1 MHSFAKPVETTISA
15 SWNSLLTCTDTPKGR
30 HPEVIPT
37 YPHPVEKFAGM
48 VGKTLEPWVRNGA
61 TLERAFLV
69 EVRRST
75 KRRKTIEAYR
85 KGDTI
90 IVSIPARMSK
100 REEERVVAEMVSKL
114 GKDDLRLT
122 SAELMSR
129 ALELNSL
136 YLGNQA
142 TPVTVEW
149 SSRMERIWGSCTIE
163 DRAIRLSNRLDDAPR
178 YALDYILLHELVHL
192 IVAGHGPDFKALL
205 SVYPQLERAEGYL
218 EGRQIRLDEDLGEN
232 LGQSNEPLQKQTE
245 AQIQPALETPND
257 SQVALPKRSLST
269 QMGTKGSNRNGQLEL
284 LTLGEIS
291 A

>member
-1 MHSFAKPVETTISA
+1 M
-15 SWNSLLTCTDTPKGR
+15 
-30 HPEVIPT
+30 
-37 YPHPVEKFAGM
+37 
-48 VGKTLEPWVRNGA
+48 
-61 TLERAFLV
+61 ERAFLV
-69 EVRRST
+69 EVRRSN

-90 IVSIPARMSK
+90 IVAIPARMSK

-122 SAELMSR
+122 SSELMAR

-136 YLGNQA
+136 YLGNKA
-142 TPVTVEW
+142 TPITVEW

-163 DRAIRLSNRLDDAPR
+163 ERAIRLSNRLDDAPR

-205 SVYPQLERAEGYL
+205 AGYPQLERAEGYL
-218 EGRQIRLDEDLGEN
+218 EGRQIRLEEDLVDAIE
-232 LGQSNEPLQKQTE
+232 S
-245 AQIQPALETPND
+245 ID
-257 SQVALPKRSLST
+257 SITKVAAEVAEQVAITALKGPRNSVT
-269 QMGTKGSNRNGQLEL
+269 TKPRHNHEGQLEL
-284 LTLGEIS
+284 ISIAEIS

>member
-1 MHSFAKPVETTISA
+1 
-15 SWNSLLTCTDTPKGR
+15 
-30 HPEVIPT
+30 
-37 YPHPVEKFAGM
+37 
-48 VGKTLEPWVRNGA
+48 VRNGA

-90 IVSIPARMSK
+90 IVAIPARMSK

-122 SAELMSR
+122 STELMAR

-136 YLGNQA
+136 YLGNKA
-142 TPVTVEW
+142 TPITVEW

-163 DRAIRLSNRLDDAPR
+163 ERAIRLSNRLDDAPR

-205 SVYPQLERAEGYL
+205 AGYPQLERAEGYL
-218 EGRQIRLDEDLGEN
+218 EGRQIRLEEDLVDAIN
-232 LGQSNEPLQKQTE
+232 LIEPINSIE
-245 AQIQPALETPND
+245 SMDPIESIEPIESID
-257 SQVALPKRSLST
+257 SIAKVAAEVAEQVAITALKGPRNSVT
-269 QMGTKGSNRNGQLEL
+269 TKPRHNHEGQLEL
-284 LTLGEIS
+284 ISIAEIS

>member
-1 MHSFAKPVETTISA
+1 M
-15 SWNSLLTCTDTPKGR
+15 
-30 HPEVIPT
+30 
-37 YPHPVEKFAGM
+37 
-48 VGKTLEPWVRNGA
+48 
-61 TLERAFLV
+61 ERAFLV
-69 EVRRST
+69 EVRRSS

-90 IVSIPARMSK
+90 IVAIPARMSK

-122 SAELMSR
+122 STELMAR

-136 YLGNQA
+136 YLGNKA
-142 TPVTVEW
+142 TPITVEW

-163 DRAIRLSNRLDDAPR
+163 ERAIRLSNRLDDAPR

-205 SVYPQLERAEGYL
+205 AGYPQLERAEGYL
-218 EGRQIRLDEDLGEN
+218 EGRQIRLEEDLVDAIN
-232 LGQSNEPLQKQTE
+232 LIEPINSIESMDPIESIEPIESIDPIDPIESIDSIAKVAVE
-245 AQIQPALETPND
+245 AVE
-257 SQVALPKRSLST
+257 QVAITALKGPRNSVT
-269 QMGTKGSNRNGQLEL
+269 TKPRHNHEGQLEL
-284 LTLGEIS
+284 ISIAEIS

>member
-1 MHSFAKPVETTISA
+1 M
-15 SWNSLLTCTDTPKGR
+15 
-30 HPEVIPT
+30 
-37 YPHPVEKFAGM
+37 
-48 VGKTLEPWVRNGA
+48 RNGA

-90 IVSIPARMSK
+90 IVAIPARMSK

-122 SAELMSR
+122 STELMAR
-129 ALELNSL
+129 ALELNTL
-136 YLGNQA
+136 YLGNKA
-142 TPVTVEW
+142 TPSSVEW

-205 SVYPQLERAEGYL
+205 SVYPQLDRAEGYL
-218 EGRQIRLDEDLGEN
+218 EGRQIRLDEDIDQDLGRAD
-232 LGQSNEPLQKQTE
+232 EPLQKQTD
-245 AQIQPALETPND
+245 AQIQPALEKPKD
-257 SQVALPKRSLST
+257 SQIELPKKSPST
-269 QMGTKGSNRNGQLEL
+269 QVGAEGSNGRDGRDGRDGSGQLAL

>member
-1 MHSFAKPVETTISA
+1 
-15 SWNSLLTCTDTPKGR
+15 
-30 HPEVIPT
+30 
-37 YPHPVEKFAGM
+37 
-48 VGKTLEPWVRNGA
+48 
-61 TLERAFLV
+61 LERAFLV
-69 EVRRST
+69 EVRRSS

-90 IVSIPARMSK
+90 IVAIPARMSK

-122 SAELMSR
+122 STELMAR

-136 YLGNQA
+136 YLGNKA
-142 TPVTVEW
+142 TPITVEW

-163 DRAIRLSNRLDDAPR
+163 ERAIRLSNRLDDAPR

-205 SVYPQLERAEGYL
+205 AGYPQLERAEGYL
-218 EGRQIRLDEDLGEN
+218 EGRQIRLEEDLVDAIN
-232 LGQSNEPLQKQTE
+232 LIEP
-245 AQIQPALETPND
+245 INPINPINPIDPID
-257 SQVALPKRSLST
+257 SIAKVAAEVAAEVAEQVAITAIKGPRSSVASKSHHKT
-269 QMGTKGSNRNGQLEL
+269 EGQLEL
-284 LTLGEIS
+284 ISLAEIS

>member
-1 MHSFAKPVETTISA
+1 MR
-15 SWNSLLTCTDTPKGR
+15 KGA
-30 HPEVIPT
+30 I
-37 YPHPVEKFAGM
+37 
-48 VGKTLEPWVRNGA
+48 
-61 TLERAFLV
+61 LERAFLV
-69 EVRRST
+69 EVRRSN

-90 IVSIPARMSK
+90 IVAIPARMSK

-122 SAELMSR
+122 STELMAR

-136 YLGNQA
+136 YLGNKA
-142 TPVTVEW
+142 TPITVEW

-163 DRAIRLSNRLDDAPR
+163 ERAIRLSNRLDDAPR

-205 SVYPQLERAEGYL
+205 AGYPQLERAEGYL
-218 EGRQIRLDEDLGEN
+218 EGRQIRLEEDLVDAIN
-232 LGQSNEPLQKQTE
+232 LIEPINSIE
-245 AQIQPALETPND
+245 SMDPIESIEPIESID
-257 SQVALPKRSLST
+257 SIAKVAAEVAEQVAITALKGPRNSVT
-269 QMGTKGSNRNGQLEL
+269 TKPRHNHEGQLEL
-284 LTLGEIS
+284 ISIAEIS

>member
-1 MHSFAKPVETTISA
+1 
-15 SWNSLLTCTDTPKGR
+15 
-30 HPEVIPT
+30 
-37 YPHPVEKFAGM
+37 
-48 VGKTLEPWVRNGA
+48 VRNGA

-90 IVSIPARMSK
+90 IVAIPARMSK

-122 SAELMSR
+122 STELMSR
-129 ALELNSL
+129 ALELNTH
-136 YLGNQA
+136 YLGDKA
-142 TPVTVEW
+142 TPSSVEW
-149 SSRMERIWGSCTIE
+149 SSRMERIWGSCTID

-218 EGRQIRLDEDLGEN
+218 EGRQIRLDEDLEQD
-232 LGQSNEPLQKQTE
+232 LGRADEPLQKQTD
-245 AQIQPALETPND
+245 AQIQPALEKPKD
-257 SQVALPKRSLST
+257 SQIELPKKSPST
-269 QMGTKGSNRNGQLEL
+269 QVGAEGSNGRDGRDGRDGSGQLAL

>member
-1 MHSFAKPVETTISA
+1 
-15 SWNSLLTCTDTPKGR
+15 
-30 HPEVIPT
+30 
-37 YPHPVEKFAGM
+37 
-48 VGKTLEPWVRNGA
+48 
-61 TLERAFLV
+61 LERAFLV
-69 EVRRST
+69 EVRRSK

-90 IVSIPARMSK
+90 IVAIPARMSK

-122 SAELMSR
+122 STELMAR

-136 YLGNQA
+136 YLGNKA
-142 TPVTVEW
+142 TPITVEW

-163 DRAIRLSNRLDDAPR
+163 ERAIRLSNRLDDAPR

-205 SVYPQLERAEGYL
+205 AGYPQLERAEGYL
-218 EGRQIRLDEDLGEN
+218 EGRQIRLEEDLVDAIN
-232 LGQSNEPLQKQTE
+232 LMDPINSIESMD
-245 AQIQPALETPND
+245 PND
-257 SQVALPKRSLST
+257 PIKSIDPINPINPIDPNESIDSIAKVAAEVAEQVAITALKGPRNSVT
-269 QMGTKGSNRNGQLEL
+269 TKPRHNHEGQLEL
-284 LTLGEIS
+284 ISIAEIS

>member
-1 MHSFAKPVETTISA
+1 M
-15 SWNSLLTCTDTPKGR
+15 
-30 HPEVIPT
+30 
-37 YPHPVEKFAGM
+37 
-48 VGKTLEPWVRNGA
+48 RNGA
-61 TLERAFLV
+61 ILERAFLV
-69 EVRRST
+69 EVRRSS

-90 IVSIPARMSK
+90 IVAIPARMSK

-122 SAELMSR
+122 SNELMAR

-136 YLGNQA
+136 YLGNKA
-142 TPVTVEW
+142 TPITVEW

-163 DRAIRLSNRLDDAPR
+163 ERAIRLSNRLDDAPR

-205 SVYPQLERAEGYL
+205 AVYPELERAEGYL
-218 EGRQIRLDEDLGEN
+218 EGRQIRLEEDLEDH
-232 LGQSNEPLQKQTE
+232 
-245 AQIQPALETPND
+245 ID
-257 SQVALPKRSLST
+257 SIESIESIDSIDSIGKVTVEVAEQVEKTTLKGPRRSVATKSRPT
-269 QMGTKGSNRNGQLEL
+269 QEGQLEL
-284 LTLGEIS
+284 ISLAEIS

>member
-1 MHSFAKPVETTISA
+1 M
-15 SWNSLLTCTDTPKGR
+15 
-30 HPEVIPT
+30 
-37 YPHPVEKFAGM
+37 
-48 VGKTLEPWVRNGA
+48 
-61 TLERAFLV
+61 ERAFLV
-69 EVRRST
+69 EVRRSS

-90 IVSIPARMSK
+90 IVAIPARMSK

-122 SAELMSR
+122 STELMAR

-136 YLGNQA
+136 YLGDKA
-142 TPVTVEW
+142 TPITVEW

-163 DRAIRLSNRLDDAPR
+163 ERAIRLSNRLDDAPR

-205 SVYPQLERAEGYL
+205 AGYPQLERAEGYL
-218 EGRQIRLDEDLGEN
+218 EGRQIRLEEDLVDAIN
-232 LGQSNEPLQKQTE
+232 LIEPINSIE
-245 AQIQPALETPND
+245 SMDPIESIEPIESID
-257 SQVALPKRSLST
+257 SIAKVAAEVAEQVAITALKGPRNSVT
-269 QMGTKGSNRNGQLEL
+269 TKPRHNHEGQLEL
-284 LTLGEIS
+284 ISIAEIS

>member
-1 MHSFAKPVETTISA
+1 M
-15 SWNSLLTCTDTPKGR
+15 
-30 HPEVIPT
+30 
-37 YPHPVEKFAGM
+37 
-48 VGKTLEPWVRNGA
+48 RNGA
-61 TLERAFLV
+61 ILERAFLV
-69 EVRRST
+69 EVRRSS

-90 IVSIPARMSK
+90 IVAIPARMSK

-122 SAELMSR
+122 STELMAR

-136 YLGNQA
+136 YLGDKA
-142 TPVTVEW
+142 TPITVEW

-163 DRAIRLSNRLDDAPR
+163 ERAIRLSNRLDDAPR

-205 SVYPQLERAEGYL
+205 AGYPQLERAEGYL
-218 EGRQIRLDEDLGEN
+218 EGRQIRLEEDLVDAIN
-232 LGQSNEPLQKQTE
+232 LIEPINSIE
-245 AQIQPALETPND
+245 SMDPIESIEPIESID
-257 SQVALPKRSLST
+257 SIAKVAAEVAEQVAITALKGPRNSVT
-269 QMGTKGSNRNGQLEL
+269 TKPRHNHEGQLEL
-284 LTLGEIS
+284 ISIAEIS

>member
-1 MHSFAKPVETTISA
+1 M
-15 SWNSLLTCTDTPKGR
+15 
-30 HPEVIPT
+30 
-37 YPHPVEKFAGM
+37 
-48 VGKTLEPWVRNGA
+48 
-61 TLERAFLV
+61 
-69 EVRRST
+69 RRSS

-90 IVSIPARMSK
+90 IVAIPARMSK

-122 SAELMSR
+122 STELMAR

-136 YLGNQA
+136 YLGNKA
-142 TPVTVEW
+142 TPITVEW

-163 DRAIRLSNRLDDAPR
+163 ERAIRLSNRLDDAPH

-205 SVYPQLERAEGYL
+205 AGYPQLERAEGYL
-218 EGRQIRLDEDLGEN
+218 EGRQIRLEEDLVDAIDPIESMDPIN
-232 LGQSNEPLQKQTE
+232 PINP
-245 AQIQPALETPND
+245 INPIDPID
-257 SQVALPKRSLST
+257 SIAKVAAEVAAEVAEQVAITAIKGPRSSVA
-269 QMGTKGSNRNGQLEL
+269 TKAHHKTEGQLEL
-284 LTLGEIS
+284 ISLAEIS

>member
-1 MHSFAKPVETTISA
+1 MRKE
-15 SWNSLLTCTDTPKGR
+15 
-30 HPEVIPT
+30 
-37 YPHPVEKFAGM
+37 
-48 VGKTLEPWVRNGA
+48 A

-75 KRRKTIEAYR
+75 KRRKTIEAFR

-90 IVSIPARMSK
+90 IVAIPARMSK

-114 GKDDLRLT
+114 SKDDLRLT
-122 SAELMSR
+122 SMELMSR

-142 TPVTVEW
+142 TPSTVEW

-218 EGRQIRLDEDLGEN
+218 EGRQIRLDEDLEDS
-232 LGQSNEPLQKQTE
+232 LEPAEQVELAEQVE
-245 AQIQPALETPND
+245 
-257 SQVALPKRSLST
+257 QVAPTAMERRREPAIT
-269 QMGTKGSNRNGQLEL
+269 PARTKEQGQLEL
-284 LTLGEIS
+284 ITLGEIS

>member
-1 MHSFAKPVETTISA
+1 
-15 SWNSLLTCTDTPKGR
+15 
-30 HPEVIPT
+30 
-37 YPHPVEKFAGM
+37 
-48 VGKTLEPWVRNGA
+48 
-61 TLERAFLV
+61 LERAFLV
-69 EVRRST
+69 EVRRSS

-90 IVSIPARMSK
+90 IVAIPARMSK

-122 SAELMSR
+122 STELMAR

-136 YLGNQA
+136 YLGNKA
-142 TPVTVEW
+142 TPITVEW

-163 DRAIRLSNRLDDAPR
+163 ERAIRLSNRLDDAPR

-205 SVYPQLERAEGYL
+205 AGYPQLERAEGYL
-218 EGRQIRLDEDLGEN
+218 EGRQIRLEEDLVDAIN
-232 LGQSNEPLQKQTE
+232 LIEPINPIESMDPIESIDPIDPINPINPINPIDSIAKVAVE
-245 AQIQPALETPND
+245 AVE
-257 SQVALPKRSLST
+257 QVAITALKGPRNSVT
-269 QMGTKGSNRNGQLEL
+269 TKPRHNHEGQLEL
-284 LTLGEIS
+284 ISIAEIS

>member
-1 MHSFAKPVETTISA
+1 M
-15 SWNSLLTCTDTPKGR
+15 
-30 HPEVIPT
+30 
-37 YPHPVEKFAGM
+37 
-48 VGKTLEPWVRNGA
+48 
-61 TLERAFLV
+61 ERAFLV
-69 EVRRST
+69 EVRRSS

-90 IVSIPARMSK
+90 IVAIPARMSK

-122 SAELMSR
+122 STELMAR

-136 YLGNQA
+136 YLGNKA
-142 TPVTVEW
+142 TPITVEW

-163 DRAIRLSNRLDDAPR
+163 ERAIRLSNRLDDAPR

-205 SVYPQLERAEGYL
+205 AGYPQLERAEGYL
-218 EGRQIRLDEDLGEN
+218 EGRQIRLEEDLVDAIN
-232 LGQSNEPLQKQTE
+232 LIEPINSIESMDPIESIEPIESIDSIAKVAVE
-245 AQIQPALETPND
+245 AVE
-257 SQVALPKRSLST
+257 QVAITAIKGPRNSVT
-269 QMGTKGSNRNGQLEL
+269 TKPRHNHEGQLEL
-284 LTLGEIS
+284 ISIAEIS

>member
-1 MHSFAKPVETTISA
+1 M
-15 SWNSLLTCTDTPKGR
+15 
-30 HPEVIPT
+30 
-37 YPHPVEKFAGM
+37 
-48 VGKTLEPWVRNGA
+48 
-61 TLERAFLV
+61 ERAFLV
-69 EVRRST
+69 EVRRSS

-90 IVSIPARMSK
+90 IVAIPARMSK

-122 SAELMSR
+122 STELMAR

-136 YLGNQA
+136 YLGDKA
-142 TPVTVEW
+142 TPITVEW

-163 DRAIRLSNRLDDAPR
+163 ERAIRLSNRLDDAPR

-205 SVYPQLERAEGYL
+205 AGYPQLERAEGYL
-218 EGRQIRLDEDLGEN
+218 EGRQIRLEEDLVDAIDPIESMDPIDPIESIDPIN
-232 LGQSNEPLQKQTE
+232 SIES
-245 AQIQPALETPND
+245 ID
-257 SQVALPKRSLST
+257 SIAKVAAEVAEQVAIT
-269 QMGTKGSNRNGQLEL
+269 AIKGSRSSVTPKPRHNHEGQLEL
-284 LTLGEIS
+284 ISIAEIS

>member
-1 MHSFAKPVETTISA
+1 M
-15 SWNSLLTCTDTPKGR
+15 
-30 HPEVIPT
+30 
-37 YPHPVEKFAGM
+37 
-48 VGKTLEPWVRNGA
+48 
-61 TLERAFLV
+61 V
-69 EVRRST
+69 EVHRSS

-90 IVSIPARMSK
+90 IVAIPARMSK

-122 SAELMSR
+122 SNELMAR

-136 YLGNQA
+136 YLGNKA
-142 TPVTVEW
+142 TPITVEW

-163 DRAIRLSNRLDDAPR
+163 ERAIRLSNRLDDAPR

-205 SVYPQLERAEGYL
+205 AVYPELERAEGYL
-218 EGRQIRLDEDLGEN
+218 EGRQIRLEEDLEDH
-232 LGQSNEPLQKQTE
+232 
-245 AQIQPALETPND
+245 ID
-257 SQVALPKRSLST
+257 SIESIESIDSIDSIGKVTVEVAEQVAKTTLKGPRRSVA
-269 QMGTKGSNRNGQLEL
+269 TKSRPTREGQLEL
-284 LTLGEIS
+284 ISLAEIS

>member
-1 MHSFAKPVETTISA
+1 M
-15 SWNSLLTCTDTPKGR
+15 
-30 HPEVIPT
+30 
-37 YPHPVEKFAGM
+37 
-48 VGKTLEPWVRNGA
+48 
-61 TLERAFLV
+61 ERAFLV
-69 EVRRST
+69 EVRRSS

-90 IVSIPARMSK
+90 IVAIPARMSK

-122 SAELMSR
+122 STELMAR

-136 YLGNQA
+136 YLGNKA
-142 TPVTVEW
+142 TPITVEW

-163 DRAIRLSNRLDDAPR
+163 ERAIRLSNRLDDAPR

-205 SVYPQLERAEGYL
+205 AGYPQLERAEGYL
-218 EGRQIRLDEDLGEN
+218 EGRQIRLEEDLVDAIN
-232 LGQSNEPLQKQTE
+232 LIEPINSIEPIESMDPIDPIESIESIDSIAKVAVE
-245 AQIQPALETPND
+245 AVE
-257 SQVALPKRSLST
+257 QVAITALKGPRNSVT
-269 QMGTKGSNRNGQLEL
+269 TKPRHNHEGQLEL
-284 LTLGEIS
+284 ISIAEIS

>member
-1 MHSFAKPVETTISA
+1 MR
-15 SWNSLLTCTDTPKGR
+15 KGA
-30 HPEVIPT
+30 I
-37 YPHPVEKFAGM
+37 
-48 VGKTLEPWVRNGA
+48 
-61 TLERAFLV
+61 LERAFLV

-90 IVSIPARMSK
+90 IVAIPARMSK

-122 SAELMSR
+122 STELMSR
-129 ALELNSL
+129 ALELNTL
-136 YLGNQA
+136 YLGNKA
-142 TPVTVEW
+142 TPLTVEW

-218 EGRQIRLDEDLGEN
+218 EGRQIRLDEDLED
-232 LGQSNEPLQKQTE
+232 GQRQSAEPLEKQTQSQIQLSNESGLNSAIERPRPRAATRG
-245 AQIQPALETPND
+245 
-257 SQVALPKRSLST
+257 S
-269 QMGTKGSNRNGQLEL
+269 TKGEGQLEL
-284 LTLGEIS
+284 LTLGELS

>member
-1 MHSFAKPVETTISA
+1 M
-15 SWNSLLTCTDTPKGR
+15 
-30 HPEVIPT
+30 
-37 YPHPVEKFAGM
+37 
-48 VGKTLEPWVRNGA
+48 
-61 TLERAFLV
+61 V
-69 EVRRST
+69 EVHRSS

-90 IVSIPARMSK
+90 IVAIPARMSK

-122 SAELMSR
+122 SNELMAR

-136 YLGNQA
+136 YLGNKA
-142 TPVTVEW
+142 TPITVEW

-163 DRAIRLSNRLDDAPR
+163 ERAIRLSNRLDDAPR

-205 SVYPQLERAEGYL
+205 AVYPELERAEGYL
-218 EGRQIRLDEDLGEN
+218 EGRQIRLEEDLEE
-232 LGQSNEPLQKQTE
+232 SIESIE
-245 AQIQPALETPND
+245 SID
-257 SQVALPKRSLST
+257 SIGKVTVEVAEQVAKTTLKGPRRSVA
-269 QMGTKGSNRNGQLEL
+269 TKSRPTREGQLEL
-284 LTLGEIS
+284 ISLAEIS

>member
-1 MHSFAKPVETTISA
+1 
-15 SWNSLLTCTDTPKGR
+15 
-30 HPEVIPT
+30 
-37 YPHPVEKFAGM
+37 
-48 VGKTLEPWVRNGA
+48 
-61 TLERAFLV
+61 LERAFLV
-69 EVRRST
+69 EVRRSS

-90 IVSIPARMSK
+90 IVAIPARMSK

-122 SAELMSR
+122 STELMAR

-136 YLGNQA
+136 YLGDKA
-142 TPVTVEW
+142 TPITVEW

-163 DRAIRLSNRLDDAPR
+163 ERAIRLSNRLDDAPR

-205 SVYPQLERAEGYL
+205 AGYPQLERAEGYL
-218 EGRQIRLDEDLGEN
+218 EGRQIRLEEDLVDAIN
-232 LGQSNEPLQKQTE
+232 LIEPINSIESMDPIDPIDPIDPNEFIE
-245 AQIQPALETPND
+245 SIESIESIDPNESID
-257 SQVALPKRSLST
+257 SIAKVAAEVAEQVAITALKGPRNSVT
-269 QMGTKGSNRNGQLEL
+269 TKPRHNHEGQLEL
-284 LTLGEIS
+284 ISIAEIS

>member
-1 MHSFAKPVETTISA
+1 
-15 SWNSLLTCTDTPKGR
+15 
-30 HPEVIPT
+30 
-37 YPHPVEKFAGM
+37 
-48 VGKTLEPWVRNGA
+48 VRNGA

-90 IVSIPARMSK
+90 IVAIPARMSK

-122 SAELMSR
+122 SIELMSR
-129 ALELNSL
+129 ALELNTL
-136 YLGNQA
+136 YLGGKA
-142 TPVTVEW
+142 TPSSVEW

-218 EGRQIRLDEDLGEN
+218 EGRQIRLDEDLDEDLDQD
-232 LGQSNEPLQKQTE
+232 LGRTEEPLQKQTD
-245 AQIQPALETPND
+245 AQIQPALENPRD
-257 SQVALPKRSLST
+257 SQIEPPKQLPST
-269 QMGTKGSNRNGQLEL
+269 QVGAEGSKGSKGTTGNGQLAL

>member
-1 MHSFAKPVETTISA
+1 M
-15 SWNSLLTCTDTPKGR
+15 
-30 HPEVIPT
+30 
-37 YPHPVEKFAGM
+37 
-48 VGKTLEPWVRNGA
+48 
-61 TLERAFLV
+61 ERAFLV
-69 EVRRST
+69 EVRRSS

-90 IVSIPARMSK
+90 IVAIPARMSK

-122 SAELMSR
+122 STELMAR

-136 YLGNQA
+136 YLGNKA
-142 TPVTVEW
+142 TPITVEW

-163 DRAIRLSNRLDDAPR
+163 ERAIRLSNRLDDAPR

-205 SVYPQLERAEGYL
+205 AVYPELERAEGYL
-218 EGRQIRLDEDLGEN
+218 EGRQIRLEEDLEE
-232 LGQSNEPLQKQTE
+232 SIESIE
-245 AQIQPALETPND
+245 SID
-257 SQVALPKRSLST
+257 SIDSIGKVTVEVAEQVAKTTLKGPRRSVA
-269 QMGTKGSNRNGQLEL
+269 TKSRPTREGQLEL
-284 LTLGEIS
+284 ISLAEIS

>member
-1 MHSFAKPVETTISA
+1 
-15 SWNSLLTCTDTPKGR
+15 
-30 HPEVIPT
+30 
-37 YPHPVEKFAGM
+37 
-48 VGKTLEPWVRNGA
+48 
-61 TLERAFLV
+61 LERAFLV
-69 EVRRST
+69 EVRRSS

-90 IVSIPARMSK
+90 IVAIPARMSK

-122 SAELMSR
+122 STELMAR

-136 YLGNQA
+136 YLGNKA
-142 TPVTVEW
+142 TPITVEW

-163 DRAIRLSNRLDDAPR
+163 ERAIRLSNRLDDAPR

-205 SVYPQLERAEGYL
+205 AGYPQLERAEGYL
-218 EGRQIRLDEDLGEN
+218 EGRQIRLEEDLVDAIN
-232 LGQSNEPLQKQTE
+232 LIEPINSIE
-245 AQIQPALETPND
+245 SMDPIESIEPIESID
-257 SQVALPKRSLST
+257 SIAKVAAEVAEQVAIT
-269 QMGTKGSNRNGQLEL
+269 AIKGSRNSVTTKPRHNHEGQLEL
-284 LTLGEIS
+284 ISIAEIS